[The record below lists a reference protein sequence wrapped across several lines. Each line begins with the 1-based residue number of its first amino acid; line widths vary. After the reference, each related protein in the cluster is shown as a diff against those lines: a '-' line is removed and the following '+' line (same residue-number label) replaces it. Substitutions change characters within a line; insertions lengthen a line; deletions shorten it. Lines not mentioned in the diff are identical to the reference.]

1 MSMIEIYDTTLRDG
15 TQAEDI
21 SFTLEDK
28 LRIARL
34 LDELGFHFI
43 EGGYPGSN
51 PKDQQFFEAVRR
63 EPLSFAKPVAFG
75 MTRRVGGKADSDPI
89 IASLL
94 SAETEIVAVVGKSW
108 DLHVRDALRTDPQ
121 ENLAS
126 IDDSVRCL
134 KAHGRQVFYDAEHF
148 FDGYRAN
155 PEYCLQ
161 TLKAAAEA
169 GADRLVL
176 CDTNGGC
183 LPSYIAKVIAE
194 VRKAVNVP
202 LGIHCH
208 NDSEVAVANSLA
220 AVEAGAIQVQGTVNG
235 YGERCGNANL
245 ISIVPD
251 LTIKMGL
258 QTIHADKLGQLR
270 LLARYVNELANL
282 PDNKRQAFVGDSA
295 FAHKGGMHV
304 SAVVRNPETYE
315 HIDPERVGNHR
326 RVLVSDLSGRS
337 NVLYKAQEYGIDINS
352 RDPKVAEILESLKNM
367 EHEGFQY
374 EGAEASFELLM
385 KRALGKLPEFFELVG
400 YRVIDEKREGP
411 ELPMSEATI
420 QVRVDGKNEHT
431 AANGHGPV
439 NALDNALRKALEKF
453 YPELKDVR
461 LLDYK
466 VRVLPRGAGTSSV
479 VRVLVESGD
488 NQDKWGTVG
497 VSFDIVEASWMALT
511 DSVVF
516 KLLKERNGRVGGTV

>member
-1 MSMIEIYDTTLRDG
+1 MIEIYDTTLRDG

-28 LRIARL
+28 LRIVRM
-34 LDELGFHFI
+34 LDEMGFHFI

-51 PKDQQFFEAVRR
+51 PKDALFFDAVRK

-75 MTRRVGGKADSDPI
+75 MTRRVGGEASTDPI
-89 IASLL
+89 IKSLL
-94 SAETEIVAVVGKSW
+94 AAETEVVAVVGKSW
-108 DLHVRDALRTDPQ
+108 DLHVRDALRCDLQ
-121 ENLAS
+121 DNLAS
-126 IDDSVRCL
+126 IADSVRYL
-134 KAHGRQVFYDAEHF
+134 KERGRQVFYDAEHF

-161 TLKAAAEA
+161 TLKTAAES

-176 CDTNGGC
+176 CDTNGGS
-183 LPSYIAKVIAE
+183 LPSFISRVISE
-194 VRKAVNVP
+194 VKKQINVP

-220 AVEAGAIQVQGTVNG
+220 AVEAGAVQVQGTING

-251 LTIKMGL
+251 LTIKMGHE
-258 QTIHADKLGQLR
+258 TIRPEKLGQIR
-270 LLARYVNELANL
+270 LLARFVNELANM

-337 NVLYKAQEYGIDINS
+337 NILYKAQEYGIDINS
-352 RDPKVAEILESLKNM
+352 RDPKVAEILDSLKNM
-367 EHEGFQY
+367 EYEGFQY

-385 KRALGKLPEFFELVG
+385 QRALGNLPEFFELVG
-400 YRVIDEKREGP
+400 YRVIDEKRSSP
-411 ELPMSEATI
+411 ELPLSEATI
-420 QVRVDGKNEHT
+420 QVRVDGQNEHT
-431 AANGHGPV
+431 ASHGHGPV

-453 YPELKDVR
+453 YPELKDMR
-461 LLDYK
+461 LVDYK
-466 VRVLPRGAGTSSV
+466 VRVLPKGVGTSST

-488 NQDKWGTVG
+488 SRDKWGTVG

-511 DSVVF
+511 DSVVY
-516 KLLKERNGRVGGTV
+516 KLLKERNGRTGRKP